1 MSASPK
7 KKVIY
12 TALTGNYDVL
22 KQPVVIRDDWDYICF
37 TDREGQDG
45 VWQLRRISF
54 KGTDVERVRQ
64 VKLQPHEVLPEY
76 QISVWMDANIRI
88 GGNVFYE
95 YVEKA
100 LEMEP
105 LFATLPH
112 GQRDCVFEEL
122 CKCYR
127 TGRISW
133 SQAWAH
139 LNRLMRMRMPR
150 HFGLYE
156 MGLLLRTHHH
166 PDVVALDNAWWNLFK
181 CCPIRD
187 QLSFTPVLA
196 CPEACGNTGRV
207 SPFLLF
213 GEGRNVRNVDFIE
226 YTIHPGGGGPVLTRW
241 SYAVRRLM
249 VHVLWLRIL
258 CYRP

>member
-95 YVEKA
+95 YVLQTLKA
-100 LEMEP
+100 
-105 LFATLPH
+105 
-112 GQRDCVFEEL
+112 Q
-122 CKCYR
+122 
-127 TGRISW
+127 
-133 SQAWAH
+133 
-139 LNRLMRMRMPR
+139 
-150 HFGLYE
+150 
-156 MGLLLRTHHH
+156 
-166 PDVVALDNAWWNLFK
+166 
-181 CCPIRD
+181 
-187 QLSFTPVLA
+187 
-196 CPEACGNTGRV
+196 
-207 SPFLLF
+207 
-213 GEGRNVRNVDFIE
+213 
-226 YTIHPGGGGPVLTRW
+226 GP
-241 SYAVRRLM
+241 
-249 VHVLWLRIL
+249 
-258 CYRP
+258 